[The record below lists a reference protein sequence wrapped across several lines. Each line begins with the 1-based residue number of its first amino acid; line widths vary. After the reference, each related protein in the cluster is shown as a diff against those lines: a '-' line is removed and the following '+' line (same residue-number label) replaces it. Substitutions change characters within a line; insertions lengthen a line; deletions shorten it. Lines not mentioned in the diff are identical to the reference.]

1 MDMTQKARTRLF
13 ERIRAAYSDIAVTL
27 PSPVPPVLPP
37 DRYAL
42 FAQRLEELGGELIV
56 AASLAEAA
64 ASVYARVP
72 LTNALCYVAQ
82 KPLAEAVAAHLP
94 IQRATYEQ
102 MAECVASITE
112 ADYII
117 ADTAT
122 IGLRLDATQTRS
134 CYLLPEIHI
143 VAGRRDNMLGTL
155 AEALLDLERRR
166 DLPTAFVFITGP
178 SRTAD
183 IEKTVVVPAHGPKR
197 LLVVLL

>member
-1 MDMTQKARTRLF
+1 MTQKARTRIF
-13 ERIRAAYSDIAVTL
+13 QRIQAACKDKAVTL
-27 PSPVPPVLPP
+27 PFPVPPVLPP

-42 FAQRLEELGGELIV
+42 FAQRLEELGGELIA
-56 AASLAEAA
+56 AASPAEAA
-64 ASVYARVP
+64 ASLCAHVMLAD
-72 LTNALCYVAQ
+72 ALCYVAQ

-94 IQRATYEQ
+94 LQRATHEQ
-102 MAECVASITE
+102 MSDCVASITE
-112 ADYII
+112 AEYII

-122 IGLRLDATQTRS
+122 IGLRLEAAQTRS

-143 VAGRRDNMLGTL
+143 VVGRRNDMLGTL

-183 IEKTVVVPAHGPKR
+183 IEKTVVVPAQGPKR
-197 LLVVLL
+197 LLVIML